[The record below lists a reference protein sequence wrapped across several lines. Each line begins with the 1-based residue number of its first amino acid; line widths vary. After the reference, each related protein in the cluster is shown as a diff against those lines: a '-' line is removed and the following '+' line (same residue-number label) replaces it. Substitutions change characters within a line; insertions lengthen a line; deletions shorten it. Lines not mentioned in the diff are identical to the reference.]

1 MAGEWLRI
9 PATRHKAAVERL
21 RRSTLEGPGHTGA
34 ELRQAVAA
42 YAAQLWRAEETRATI
57 PDRLRPYVDKVVLS
71 SYKVTDEDVADLRR
85 AGLSED
91 EVLEITLA
99 AALGCGLGALEVG
112 MAAAGAEG

>member
-1 MAGEWLRI
+1 VAGELPPI
-9 PATRHKAAVERL
+9 PATRHQAAVERL

-34 ELRQAVAA
+34 ELRQGVAA
-42 YAAQLWRAEETRATI
+42 YSSQLWRSGGTQVAI
-57 PDRLRPYVDKVVLS
+57 PDRIRPYVDKVVTS
-71 SYKVTDEDVADLRR
+71 AYKVTDEDVADLRG

-91 EVLEITLA
+91 EILEITLA